1 MDFADNFEGKKNVAS
16 DGASASNARVARA
29 AGLPATYSNGPDS
42 EVVGQINV
50 FGGNQWGDT
59 RMPQTGGYWSQ
70 EANYRPRQTQ
80 TNLPTI
86 TL

>member
-1 MDFADNFEGKKNVAS
+1 MDFADNFEGKKTAAP
-16 DGASASNARVARA
+16 DGASAANARVAKTAGVSA
-29 AGLPATYSNGPDS
+29 AYSNGPDS
-42 EVVGQINV
+42 EVIGQINV